1 VQVQSTLLF
10 ETVEQIYGRV
20 FQQLRPRTAL
30 PEIAVR
36 YCRFANVNS
45 FIRLAEGRLEVRI
58 ADVLEGAPSPI
69 QEALAFILVGKLFRK
84 PIPGTY
90 SHRYRLWLNRSDVR
104 RQVSLL
110 RRVRGRKLLS
120 PPQGACYDLETMF
133 EELNLRFFGGLM
145 ARPALGWSRRP
156 SRTMLGHY
164 DPSHHAIVLSRSLD
178 SVSVPQVAV
187 EYVLY
192 HEMLHL
198 RHPTEHRGARRCV
211 HTPEFK
217 AAEKLFP
224 GLAEARAALKQLS

>member
-1 VQVQSTLLF
+1 MQVQSTLLF
-10 ETVEQIYGRV
+10 ESIEQIYGRV
-20 FQQLRPRTAL
+20 FQQLRPRTAF

-45 FIRLAEGRLEVRI
+45 FIRWSDGRLEVRI
-58 ADVLEGAPSPI
+58 ADVLEGAPAPI

-84 PIPGTY
+84 PVADAY

-110 RRVRGRKLLS
+110 RRVRGRKLLA
-120 PPQGACYDLETMF
+120 PPQGECYDLEPMF
-133 EELNLRFFGGLM
+133 EDLNRRFFNGLM

-164 DPSHHAIVLSRSLD
+164 DPSHHAIVLSKNLD
-178 SVSVPQVAV
+178 RAEVPLSAV
-187 EYVLY
+187 QYVLY

-198 RHPTEHRGARRCV
+198 RHPTEHKGVRRCV

-224 GLAEARAALKQLS
+224 GLAEARAALKRLV

>member
-1 VQVQSTLLF
+1 MQVQSTLLF
-10 ETVEQIYGRV
+10 ESIEQIYGRV
-20 FQQLRPRTAL
+20 FQHVRPRTAV

-45 FIRLAEGRLEVRI
+45 FIRLADGQLEVRI
-58 ADVLEGAPSPI
+58 ADVLEGAPAPI

-84 PIPGTY
+84 QVPDTY
-90 SHRYRLWLNRSDVR
+90 SHRYKLWLNRSDVR

-110 RRVRGRKLLS
+110 RRVRGRKLFA
-120 PPQGACYDLETMF
+120 PPKGECYDLEPMF
-133 EELNLRFFGGLM
+133 EELNIRFFGGLM
-145 ARPALGWSRRP
+145 ARPAIGWSRRA

-164 DPSHHAIVLSRSLD
+164 DPSHHAIVLNKSLD
-178 SVSVPQVAV
+178 SPKVPRVAV

-198 RHPTEHRGARRCV
+198 RHPTKHQGARRCV

-217 AAEKLFP
+217 ADEKLFP
-224 GLAEARAALKQLS
+224 GLDEARAALKRL